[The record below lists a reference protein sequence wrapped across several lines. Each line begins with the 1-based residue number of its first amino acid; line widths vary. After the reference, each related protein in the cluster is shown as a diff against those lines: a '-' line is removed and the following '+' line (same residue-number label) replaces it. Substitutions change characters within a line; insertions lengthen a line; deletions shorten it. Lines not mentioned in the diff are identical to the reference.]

1 MFQSAR
7 ARATWRTAVSSST
20 VKLIFAWSS
29 LHHLLRRH
37 RRRRRRLG
45 ASRCRSFWLSFCCLF
60 LVDVDVRDKLSQP
73 VEYGK
78 DEIEEDRK

>member
-1 MFQSAR
+1 MFQSTR

-29 LHHLLRRH
+29 LHRLLRR

-45 ASRCRSFWLSFCCLF
+45 RLVVCLSGCLFAVF

-73 VEYGK
+73 VE
-78 DEIEEDRK
+78 DEEDEMKS